1 MSETVLVVDVG
12 SASLKAGYAGED
24 NPATIIPSI
33 AQKFP
38 HGLEYI
44 EDIAYDSNQS
54 EHSKHPIQRGLVK
67 NWEQLEALWKIM
79 LDDVGITSSDTTS
92 VLITEAPHA
101 PHTDRLK
108 WAEVLFESYRV
119 PSIYIANSAT
129 LSLFASGRTTGVV
142 VECGAGI
149 TSSVPVFEGLAL
161 AHASTTIE
169 YAGQDISLKILS
181 SLDELGI
188 SIDPSYARMLKE
200 RMAGIRVSHPVVL
213 NPKRSTSR
221 VTPSSSSASQSFED
235 PIAHFSLPDGTD
247 VSVDRNLFTSCTNE
261 LFNNPSLEP
270 NGLIPQVAE
279 SLQLCDD
286 SLQRDL
292 SNNIVIAGGTSMI
305 SGFGDRLEKDLAVL
319 ISKSTSNN
327 RKYGANIR
335 VIPSTANREAG
346 YTSQRK
352 VAAWIG
358 GSIVASL
365 DTFRQMKITRQEW
378 EENPQSCASAKYV

>member
-1 MSETVLVVDVG
+1 
-12 SASLKAGYAGED
+12 
-24 NPATIIPSI
+24 
-33 AQKFP
+33 
-38 HGLEYI
+38 
-44 EDIAYDSNQS
+44 
-54 EHSKHPIQRGLVK
+54 
-67 NWEQLEALWKIM
+67 M

-101 PHTDRLK
+101 PQVDRLK

-181 SLDELGI
+181 SLDDIGI

-200 RMAGIRVSHPVVL
+200 RMAGIRVPQIIST
-213 NPKRSTSR
+213 NTKRTTSR
-221 VTPSSSSASQSFED
+221 VTQSTSSSQSFED

-247 VSVDRNLFTSCTNE
+247 VSVDRNLFTSCTND

-270 NGLIPQVAE
+270 NGLIAQVAE

-286 SLQRDL
+286 SLQKDL
-292 SNNIVIAGGTSMI
+292 SNNIVISGGTSMI
-305 SGFGDRLEKDLAVL
+305 SGFGDRLERDLSSA
-319 ISKSTSNN
+319 ITKSTSNN
-327 RKYGANIR
+327 RKYGVNIR
-335 VIPSTANREAG
+335 VIPSTANR
-346 YTSQRK
+346 
-352 VAAWIG
+352 
-358 GSIVASL
+358 
-365 DTFRQMKITRQEW
+365 
-378 EENPQSCASAKYV
+378 